1 MMKRAWTLM
10 VPGIFAFLLAFSI
23 DVHAQQPADLNGD
36 YVGTLGPLSLKLHIT
51 AAPDG
56 SLSGTLDSPNQG
68 ANGIPCS
75 DFRIDGR
82 RLSFKVPA
90 VNGTWTGTIENGG
103 ATLSGTWSQG
113 APMPLVFSRDTFV
126 SAAQPSATAFP
137 VTYDPA
143 IPPVRAAD
151 MESVLRRD
159 LDKTLRSGVL
169 SSNSQISVA
178 IGVVRDGERRVFV
191 IGTATPDA
199 IFEIGSITKTFT
211 GLMLAQSI
219 EQGDVKPDTPV
230 RELLPKDTI
239 PKPAGDEITL
249 LDLVT
254 QRSGLPRMP
263 GNFRPADPVNPYAD
277 YGDDDLYAF
286 MREHGVGKPATPQF
300 LYSNLGFA
308 LLGEALAKRAN
319 SDYAALLE
327 HLVLQPMGLDETS
340 IALDT
345 ERQHRF
351 IQGHDADR
359 QPASAW
365 DLTSFAGAGAIRST
379 ASDMLSYLE
388 AQLQAA
394 AFQPKGTTPSSRSL
408 AAALARS
415 QTPQADASGPL
426 KIAYAWLYNTR
437 TGTYW
442 HNGGTGGFSSFAFFN
457 PKGRY
462 AAIVLVN
469 MTLTPR
475 GSFADSLGQHIDD
488 RFAGRQALSLA
499 AW

>member
-1 MMKRAWTLM
+1 
-10 VPGIFAFLLAFSI
+10 
-23 DVHAQQPADLNGD
+23 
-36 YVGTLGPLSLKLHIT
+36 
-51 AAPDG
+51 
-56 SLSGTLDSPNQG
+56 
-68 ANGIPCS
+68 
-75 DFRIDGR
+75 
-82 RLSFKVPA
+82 
-90 VNGTWTGTIENGG
+90 
-103 ATLSGTWSQG
+103 
-113 APMPLVFSRDTFV
+113 
-126 SAAQPSATAFP
+126 
-137 VTYDPA
+137 
-143 IPPVRAAD
+143 
-151 MESVLRRD
+151 
-159 LDKTLRSGVL
+159 
-169 SSNSQISVA
+169 
-178 IGVVRDGERRVFV
+178 
-191 IGTATPDA
+191 
-199 IFEIGSITKTFT
+199 
-211 GLMLAQSI
+211 
-219 EQGDVKPDTPV
+219 
-230 RELLPKDTI
+230 
-239 PKPAGDEITL
+239 
-249 LDLVT
+249 
-254 QRSGLPRMP
+254 MP

-286 MREHGVGKPATPQF
+286 MREHGVGKPDTPQF

-345 ERQHRF
+345 ARQHRF

-394 AFQPKGTTPSSRSL
+394 AFQPKGITPRSRSL

-415 QTPQADASGPL
+415 QTPQADAGGPL